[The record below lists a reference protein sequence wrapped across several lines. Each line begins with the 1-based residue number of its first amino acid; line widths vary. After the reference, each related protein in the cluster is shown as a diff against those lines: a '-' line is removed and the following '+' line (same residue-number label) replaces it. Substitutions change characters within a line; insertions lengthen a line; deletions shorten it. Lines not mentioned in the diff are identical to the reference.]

1 MTSAA
6 DSNPSLPP
14 QSIDLPAEPPPSSLD
29 RPATVR
35 IVGAGPGDPDLISVR
50 GQKLLAAA
58 DVVFFAGSLV
68 PETLL
73 SHCRPEVE
81 VIDTRSL
88 VLEDWLPIVV
98 DRARAGRQV
107 VRLQDGDPSLY
118 GALHEVVAQL
128 LEQDIPFEVVPG
140 ISAFQAAAAR
150 LAVELTVPN
159 LVQSII
165 LTRASGATQVPAAED
180 LASLAAH
187 NASICLY
194 LSAHHAQRAQE
205 QLAAHY
211 PPEMTIALC
220 YRIGWEDERVVLCR
234 LDELAAVTHR
244 EKLTRTVLYVISP
257 ALDAMTT
264 ATTARSRLYSSDHR
278 HIFRPKASQA

>member
-6 DSNPSLPP
+6 NSNPSLPP

-68 PETLL
+68 PETML

-98 DRARAGRQV
+98 DRARAGRHV

-165 LTRASGATQVPAAED
+165 LTRARGETQVPDAED

-194 LSAHHAQRAQE
+194 LSAHHAQRAQD
-205 QLAAHY
+205 QLAVHY

-244 EKLTRTVLYVISP
+244 EKLTRTVLYLISP

>member
-1 MTSAA
+1 MTSVA

-14 QSIDLPAEPPPSSLD
+14 QLIDLPAEPLPSSLD

-68 PETLL
+68 PETML

-98 DRARAGRQV
+98 DRARAGQQV

-165 LTRASGATQVPAAED
+165 LTRARGETQVPDAED

-187 NASICLY
+187 QASICLY
-194 LSAHHAQRAQE
+194 LSAHHAQRAQD

-211 PPEMTIALC
+211 PPEMTIAIC

>member
-1 MTSAA
+1 MTSDLDPTLAT
-6 DSNPSLPP
+6 DSVAPLPE
-14 QSIDLPAEPPPSSLD
+14 SALD

-58 DVVFFAGSLV
+58 DTVFFAGSLV
-68 PETLL
+68 PAAMLN
-73 SHCRPEVE
+73 HCRPDVE

-88 VLEDWLPIVV
+88 VLEDWLPIVIE
-98 DRARAGRQV
+98 RAQAGQQV

-118 GALHEVVAQL
+118 GALHEVVTQL
-128 LEQDIPFEVVPG
+128 LEQEIPFEVVPG

-165 LTRASGATQVPAAED
+165 LTRARGETQVPDAED

-187 NASICLY
+187 QASLCLY
-194 LSAHHAQRAQE
+194 LSAHHAQRAQD
-205 QLAAHY
+205 QLASHY
-211 PPEMTIALC
+211 PAEMTIAIC

-264 ATTARSRLYSSDHR
+264 ATTARSRLYSSEHR
-278 HIFRPKASQA
+278 HIFRPKA

>member
-1 MTSAA
+1 MTS
-6 DSNPSLPP
+6 DSSLA
-14 QSIDLPAEPPPSSLD
+14 IDPITPLPESTLD

-58 DVVFFAGSLV
+58 DTVFWAGSLV
-68 PETLL
+68 PEAMLG
-73 SHCRPEVE
+73 HCRPEVE
-81 VIDTRSL
+81 AIDTRSL
-88 VLEDWLPIVV
+88 VLEDWLPTLI
-98 DRARAGRQV
+98 DRARAGKQV

-128 LEQDIPFEVVPG
+128 LEQEIPFEVVPG

-165 LTRASGATQVPAAED
+165 LTRARGETQVPEAED

-187 NASICLY
+187 KASLCLY
-194 LSAHHAQRAQE
+194 LSAHHAQRAQD

-211 PPEMTIALC
+211 PPEMTIAVC

-234 LDELAAVTHR
+234 LDELASITHQ
-244 EKLTRTVLYVISP
+244 ENLTRTVLYVISP

-264 ATTARSRLYSSDHR
+264 ATTARSRLYSGDHR

>member
-1 MTSAA
+1 MTSDVDPTLAIDPVA
-6 DSNPSLPP
+6 PLP
-14 QSIDLPAEPPPSSLD
+14 ESSLD

-50 GQKLLAAA
+50 GQKLLATA
-58 DVVFFAGSLV
+58 DTVFFAGSLV
-68 PETLL
+68 PAAMLT
-73 SHCRPEVE
+73 HCRPDVE

-88 VLEDWLPIVV
+88 VLEDWLPIVIE
-98 DRARAGRQV
+98 RAKAGRQV

-118 GALHEVVAQL
+118 GALHEVVTQL

-150 LAVELTVPN
+150 LAIELTVPN

-165 LTRASGATQVPAAED
+165 LTRARGETQVPDAED

-187 NASICLY
+187 QASLCLY
-194 LSAHHAQRAQE
+194 LSAHHAQRAQD

-220 YRIGWEDERVVLCR
+220 YRIGWDDERVVLCR
-234 LDELAAVTHR
+234 LDELATVTHR

-264 ATTARSRLYSSDHR
+264 ATTARSRLYSTDHR
-278 HIFRPKASQA
+278 HLFRPKASQP

>member
-14 QSIDLPAEPPPSSLD
+14 QSIDLPVEPPPSSLD

>member
-1 MTSAA
+1 MTANSDSASSA
-6 DSNPSLPP
+6 PLSSPGAPLPDS
-14 QSIDLPAEPPPSSLD
+14 ALD

-50 GQKLLAAA
+50 GQRLLAEA
-58 DVVFFAGSLV
+58 DTVFFAGSLV
-68 PETLL
+68 PETMLV
-73 SHCRPEVE
+73 HCRADVE
-81 VIDTRSL
+81 AIDTRSL
-88 VLEDWLPIVV
+88 VLEDWLPMVI
-98 DRARAGRQV
+98 DRAKAGRRV

-128 LEQDIPFEVVPG
+128 LEQEIPFEVVPG

-150 LAVELTVPN
+150 LGLELTVPN

-165 LTRASGATQVPAAED
+165 LTRARGETQVPDAED
-180 LASLAAH
+180 LAGLAAH
-187 NASICLY
+187 KASLCLY
-194 LSAHHAQRAQE
+194 LSAHHVQRAQA
-205 QLAAHY
+205 QLLEHY
-211 PPEMTIALC
+211 PPAMTIAIC

-257 ALDAMTT
+257 ALDAMQTES
-264 ATTARSRLYSSDHR
+264 AARSRLYSSEHR
-278 HIFRPKASQA
+278 HIFRPKA